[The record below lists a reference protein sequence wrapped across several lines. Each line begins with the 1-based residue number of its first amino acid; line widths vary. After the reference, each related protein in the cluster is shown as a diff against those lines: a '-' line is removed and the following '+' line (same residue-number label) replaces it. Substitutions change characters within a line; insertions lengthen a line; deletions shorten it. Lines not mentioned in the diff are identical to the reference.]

1 MNERSAVFLGL
12 FVGAA
17 IGGFA
22 GFLLLTE
29 RGRRLRD
36 ELEPT
41 VEEMYRSALAVRDT
55 VERARAAAVEGW
67 RAGSDAGVELRES
80 QPEQQ
85 VPF

>member
-1 MNERSAVFLGL
+1 MNERSAVFLG
-12 FVGAA
+12 VVIGAA
-17 IGGFA
+17 LGGFA

-41 VEEMYRSALAVRDT
+41 VDEMYRSALAVRET
-55 VERARAAAVEGW
+55 IERARAAAADGW
-67 RAGSDAGVELRES
+67 RGAGEADAALGGAHG
-80 QPEQQ
+80 EQR

>member
-1 MNERSAVFLGL
+1 MNERSAVFLGVV
-12 FVGAA
+12 VGAA
-17 IGGFA
+17 LGGFA

-41 VEEMYRSALAVRDT
+41 VDGMYRSALAVRDT
-55 VERARAAAVEGW
+55 VERARAAAAEGW
-67 RAGSDAGVELRES
+67 RGGEAGAEPAGAHG
-80 QPEQQ
+80 EQH